1 MAEKRVKPL
10 AMGAKS
16 LGALAPRVT
25 KAAFKA
31 HGFPVAALISDWP
44 TIAGPDLA
52 RFTQPERLVWPPNN
66 ADARQNGR
74 GATLHLCA
82 DGPRALEVQ
91 HAAPQIIE
99 RLNTHFG
106 YRAVTHIR
114 IVQSPV
120 SRTNAVHREGVAIRD
135 EPETA
140 PALDEVSDN
149 RLRAALRRLS
159 GRVGQT

>member
-16 LGALAPRVT
+16 LGALAPGVT

-52 RFTQPERLVWPPNN
+52 RFTQPERLVWPPKN

-99 RLNTHFG
+99 RLNVHFG

-120 SRTNAVHREGVAIRD
+120 RRESAPRRDGVVASD
-135 EPETA
+135 EPKTT
-140 PALDEVSDN
+140 PALEEVDDDG
-149 RLRAALRRLS
+149 LRAALQRLS
-159 GRVGQT
+159 GRVGRT

>member
-1 MAEKRVKPL
+1 MAVKRVKPI
-10 AMGAKS
+10 ATGAKS
-16 LGALAPRVT
+16 LGALAPGVT
-25 KAAFKA
+25 RAAFAA

-44 TIAGPDLA
+44 SIAGPDLA
-52 RFTQPERLVWPPNN
+52 PFTQPERLVWPPKNTS
-66 ADARQNGR
+66 AQQSGR

-91 HAAPQIIE
+91 HAAPQLIE

-120 SRTNAVHREGVAIRD
+120 ARPAPSVRETMGAD
-135 EPETA
+135 AAKDDA
-140 PALDEVSDN
+140 PALDEVDDEG
-149 RLRAALRRLS
+149 LRAALRRLS
-159 GRVGQT
+159 NRVG